1 METNEKKGCAD
12 FAEVARIIEQNR
24 EELLEALSSAV
35 RIQSD
40 QAEPVT
46 AEDGSV
52 YPFGA
57 GVQQVHEA
65 VLAMGREMGFEA
77 VDIDHYGGHI
87 DFRGSEDSVM
97 GIVGHLD
104 VVPAAGCWD
113 FDPYGGEIRDGYIY
127 GRGTTDD
134 KGPVLA
140 CLYAMK
146 ALKEGRLHA
155 EEYSAPDLRPG

>member
-77 VDIDHYGGHI
+77 VDIDHYG
-87 DFRGSEDSVM
+87 
-97 GIVGHLD
+97 
-104 VVPAAGCWD
+104 
-113 FDPYGGEIRDGYIY
+113 
-127 GRGTTDD
+127 
-134 KGPVLA
+134 
-140 CLYAMK
+140 
-146 ALKEGRLHA
+146 
-155 EEYSAPDLRPG
+155 

>member
-77 VDIDHYGGHI
+77 VDIDHYGGC
-87 DFRGSEDSVM
+87 RRR
-97 GIVGHLD
+97 
-104 VVPAAGCWD
+104 AAGTLTLTAEKSETAIFTD
-113 FDPYGGEIRDGYIY
+113 AARRMIR
-127 GRGTTDD
+127 GRCL
-134 KGPVLA
+134 LA
-140 CLYAMK
+140 CT
-146 ALKEGRLHA
+146 R
-155 EEYSAPDLRPG
+155 